1 MGDVE
6 DAVNQLR
13 YYAGLATK
21 PHGQTYDVPDD
32 IQAMVV
38 REPIGVVGLIVPWNY
53 PLVMANQKNCC
64 RPCCRVYSSS
74 ETGTT
79 DTTFCY
85 STV

>member
-1 MGDVE
+1 MRESLYNVE

-32 IQAMVV
+32 IQAMVI

-53 PLVMANQKNCC
+53 PLVMANQIAND
-64 RPCCRVYSSS
+64 
-74 ETGTT
+74 TGGE
-79 DTTFCY
+79 
-85 STV
+85 S